1 MDGFQSLR
9 HAVLSI
15 PLMVIHDFHVLGVP
29 VLPVE
34 ANAELVVDANAV
46 LPLAVRAR
54 ASRCVPGST
63 AKS

>member
-1 MDGFQSLR
+1 
-9 HAVLSI
+9 
-15 PLMVIHDFHVLGVP
+15 MVIHDFHVLGVP